1 MPINVYCG
9 LMGSG
14 KSYEAVSNVIIPAV
28 LAGRDVVTNVD
39 GIDGDA
45 IAAYCVEKKG
55 ASFERLGQIRHCQN
69 SDVVKEDFFPYGE
82 DIDTFC
88 KPGDLVVIDEAWKF
102 WGTKS
107 KVHHNHAVFFREH
120 RHYVS
125 EKTSVSCDLVLMVQD
140 IGDLNRILKVVVE
153 ATFKTTKLKSL
164 GFSSKYRVDMYE
176 AYKLTK
182 ASHVS
187 SFYRH
192 YSKEI
197 FPLYSSYQGGKGKEV
212 QVDSRQNIWNNP
224 MIYVFIV
231 ATIVMGSFSVYQ
243 LYKFF
248 NPSSKNAKPQTTGAT
263 AAPTDA
269 AAKAAAKPQ
278 NSDSETFSDRW
289 RYVGSYVDKNG
300 VNMAVVSDAQGRV
313 RAESPS
319 VFSSTDITAIGT
331 VDSRKVTMWTGA
343 LTGEKK

>member
-14 KSYEAVSNVIIPAV
+14 KSYESVSNVIIPAV

-55 ASFERLGQIRHCQN
+55 ASFEQLGQVRHCQN
-69 SDVVKEDFFPYGE
+69 ADVSKDDFFPYGE
-82 DIDTFC
+82 DVDTFC
-88 KPGDLVVIDEAWKF
+88 RPGDLVVIDEAWKF

-107 KVHHNHAVFFREH
+107 KVCHNHAVFFREH

-125 EKTSVSCDLVLMVQD
+125 EKTSVACDLVLMVQD

-164 GFSSKYRVDMYE
+164 GLSSKYRVDMYE
-176 AYKLTK
+176 SYRLTK
-182 ASHVS
+182 SFHVT

-192 YSKEI
+192 YDKEI

-212 QVDSRQNIWNNP
+212 QVDKRQNIWNNK
-224 MIYVFIV
+224 MVYVFIV
-231 ATIVMGSFSVYQ
+231 GILVFGSYSGYNM
-243 LYKFF
+243 YKFF
-248 NPSSKNAKPQTTGAT
+248 TGPSVKKDKAQAQAVTPDAT
-263 AAPTDA
+263 ANASG
-269 AAKAAAKPQ
+269 KAHS
-278 NSDSETFSDRW
+278 SDSQTFSDTW
-289 RYVGSYVDKNG
+289 RYVGTYLDKNG
-300 VNMAVVSDAQGRV
+300 ANMAVVADSQGRV
-313 RAESPS
+313 RMESPS
-319 VFSSTDITAIGT
+319 VFSSNDATAIGT
-331 VDSRKVTMWTGA
+331 VDGRKVTMWTGA